1 MSLRNQIN
9 IRMFFIALVI
19 LATGSIMAVWK
30 AKQSV
35 EDEVTSSFYLVS
47 TMLDFSIKQA
57 GKADQFKDSEL
68 WLNHISN
75 IQEARH
81 VRFELLKNGQITRA
95 NILEDE
101 QENPPPAWF
110 NSAINRD
117 FPFLKKEIV
126 LPGNT
131 DSKIIIATD
140 PRDEILEAWEEFTT
154 FLWSILPTIGILFLA
169 INAVFNYIFKAVQNI
184 LTSLKKLT
192 ENKYDYQLPKYSINE
207 FNDIAQG
214 INTLAKSLNETR
226 KSNKELI
233 GHSLQIQEQERET
246 MAKELHDEMGQSIA
260 AIKAMAVTAQHSQDN
275 VTQATD
281 HIVSICDHLSQI
293 ISSRMR
299 TLHPLSLDE
308 LGLGHTLQNLV
319 GEWNRN
325 HPKTNVHLFI
335 SEDIKSLSHEV
346 SIHLYRIVQECLTN
360 IAKHAAATKVDV
372 RIEQKQIKHILLS
385 VKDNGRG
392 FDKALSKKG
401 FGLRGIRERAESQG
415 GLLAIDSDF
424 GQGSRISVMLPMQR

>member
-19 LATGSIMAVWK
+19 LSTGSMMAVWK

-35 EDEVTSSFYLVS
+35 EDEITSSFQLVS
-47 TMLDFSIKQA
+47 TMLDFSVNQL
-57 GKADQFKDSEL
+57 GKANQFADSEL
-68 WLNHISN
+68 FLNHISN

-81 VRFELLKNGQITRA
+81 VRFDLLENGQIK
-95 NILEDE
+95 NVNVLVED
-101 QENPPPAWF
+101 QDNPPPAWF
-110 NSAINRD
+110 NSAINQD
-117 FPFLKKEIV
+117 FPYLTKELN
-126 LPGNT
+126 LPG
-131 DSKIIIATD
+131 DSERRIIITTD
-140 PRDEILEAWEEFTT
+140 PRDETQEAWEEFIT
-154 FLWSILPTIGILFLA
+154 FLWSILPTLGILFLL

-184 LTSLKKLT
+184 LSSLKKLT
-192 ENKYDYQLPKYSINE
+192 ENKYDHHLPKYRINE

-233 GHSLQIQEQERET
+233 GHSLQIQELERET

-260 AIKAMAVTAQHSQDN
+260 AIKAMAVTAKYNPDD

-281 HIVSICDHLSQI
+281 HIVSICDHLSKI

-308 LGLGHTLQNLV
+308 LGLNDTLQNLV

-325 HPKTNVHLFI
+325 HPKTNVSLFI
-335 SEDIKSLSHEV
+335 SEDINKLSHDI
-346 SIHLYRIVQECLTN
+346 SIHIYRIVQECLTN
-360 IAKHAAATKVDV
+360 IAKHAEATKVDV
-372 RIEQKQIKHILLS
+372 RIEPEDFKNILLS
-385 VKDNGRG
+385 VKDNGTG
-392 FDKALSKKG
+392 FDKTLSKKG

-415 GLLAIDSDF
+415 GLLAINSDL
-424 GQGSRISVMLPMQR
+424 GQGSRISVMLPM